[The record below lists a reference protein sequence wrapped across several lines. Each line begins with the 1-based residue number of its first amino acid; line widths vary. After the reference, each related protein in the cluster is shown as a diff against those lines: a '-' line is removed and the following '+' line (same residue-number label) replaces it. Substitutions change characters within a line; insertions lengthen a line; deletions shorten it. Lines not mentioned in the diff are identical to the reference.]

1 MDKIRIIGLGTGGI
15 DELTVKAYNTLL
27 DGSPVFLR
35 TDRHP
40 VVDELRNKGIDF
52 VTFDKFYENID
63 DFEELYNK
71 IIAETLEN
79 SKKYGTINYC
89 TAGSPYFGDT
99 ITEKLLQNKYENIQI
114 EVIDGISFFDKGIK
128 LSGFGNNESIKILD
142 CAGIDEFSFD
152 VNSVNI
158 IKQVYNKKI
167 ASELKLSLLEIYPD
181 DLLIKSVDVL
191 HRVLHEFPL
200 FELDRQKKYDFSI
213 YICVPTLEKENKKL
227 YNTSNLCRIM
237 KVLRGF
243 EGCPWDRK
251 QTHESLREC
260 VIEEAY
266 EVVDA
271 IESGNFENLEEE
283 LGDLLLQVVFHSQIA
298 SEEGYFNINDV
309 LNRICSKL
317 YFRHPHVFGE
327 NKASNAYEARNSW
340 EEAKSKEKNV
350 SSYTERLE
358 NVPKSLSPLSRSYK
372 IQKRAADV
380 GFDWPNIEGAV
391 EKVKE
396 ELRELLVE
404 YKKMDIDKI
413 EDEFG
418 DLLFALVNFVRFL
431 DINPDVA
438 LNKTI
443 KKFITRFKYI
453 ENNAPKDLMSMTLD
467 EMDALWEKSKFL
479 L

>member
-1 MDKIRIIGLGTGGI
+1 MNKIRIIGLGTGGI

-27 DGSPVFLR
+27 DGSPIFIR
-35 TDRHP
+35 TERHP
-40 VVDELRNKGIDF
+40 IVNQLKEKGIDF
-52 VTFDKFYENID
+52 VTFDNFYENID

-71 IIAETLEN
+71 IIAETLDK

-89 TAGSPYFGDT
+89 TAGSPYFGDV
-99 ITEKLLQNKYENIQI
+99 ITEKLLKNEYENIQI

-142 CAGIDEFSFD
+142 CVGLDEFSFD
-152 VNSVNI
+152 VNSVNVI
-158 IKQVYNKKI
+158 TQVYNKEL
-167 ASELKLSLLEIYPD
+167 ASQLKLNLIEIYPD
-181 DLLIKSVDVL
+181 DLLIRSLDVL
-191 HRVLHEFPL
+191 HNILHEFPL
-200 FELDRQKKYDFSI
+200 FELDRQKKYDFST
-213 YICVPTLEKENKKL
+213 YICIPTLEKANKKL

-237 KVLRGF
+237 KALRGF
-243 EGCPWDRK
+243 NGCPWDRK

-271 IESGNFENLEEE
+271 IDSGNTDNLEEE

-317 YFRHPHVFGE
+317 YFRHPHVFGKF
-327 NKASNAYEARNSW
+327 KASNACEARNSW

-350 SSYTERLE
+350 SSYTETLE
-358 NVPKSLSPLSRSYK
+358 RVPKSLSPLSRSYK
-372 IQKRAADV
+372 IQKRAAVV
-380 GFDWPNIEGAV
+380 GFDWPNIDGAI

-396 ELRELLVE
+396 ELNELTVE
-404 YKKMDIDKI
+404 YEKMDIDKI

-443 KKFITRFKYI
+443 NKFITRFRYI
-453 ENNAPKDLMSMTLD
+453 EDNAPKDLKSMTLD
-467 EMDALWEKSKFL
+467 EMDALWDKSKFL
-479 L
+479 